1 VIRGPPELPI
11 LPHIAPSDIHP
22 PGLLVVR
29 AVLDSNRLWSVCR
42 FPERR
47 PRHFPTRR
55 FICLTLPHAPWKPV
69 VQASAAQL
77 PYRRHTRP
85 EPGESTRQTSGD
97 GRRNPGAGAV
107 GLSSRFR
114 QSELSHQQ
122 CPARSGAQVPAPELV
137 QVGYLPADFGQ
148 QDWRRVSRQERL
160 TVSAR
165 QTAMP
170 FRPLCPLRT
179 KSSSCRQ

>member
-1 VIRGPPELPI
+1 MTPLGRDHHDFSEYSNAGSMVNPWPP
-11 LPHIAPSDIHP
+11 
-22 PGLLVVR
+22 
-29 AVLDSNRLWSVCR
+29 WS
-42 FPERR
+42 RR
-47 PRHFPTRR
+47 PGS
-55 FICLTLPHAPWKPV
+55 LTSCPPDHRGAAIRARWASSRKAGISSGMAHLHNFRVPDYSPGNLASPRGKHQETAAGTPV
-69 VQASAAQL
+69 
-77 PYRRHTRP
+77 R
-85 EPGESTRQTSGD
+85 E
-97 GRRNPGAGAV
+97 AV